1 MTKKISNAE
10 RVVMEVIWE
19 RSPLSAQ
26 EVIETISPQKDW
38 QAKTVKTLLNR
49 LLKKE
54 ILAFKKEQ
62 RKYLYY
68 PLLSR
73 KAYLQL
79 ESRKFL
85 ENWFGG
91 KVSHQLLFSFAAQ
104 EILTKR
110 EIEELKK
117 LLDKME

>member
-1 MTKKISNAE
+1 MTLYLIAYANQTNERKWMTKKISNAE

-26 EVIETISPQKDW
+26 EVIESISPQKDW

-79 ESRKFL
+79 ESRKFWRIGL
-85 ENWFGG
+85 
-91 KVSHQLLFSFAAQ
+91 AAKSLINCYSVLQ
-104 EILTKR
+104 R
-110 EIEELKK
+110 KK
-117 LLDKME
+117 Y

>member
-26 EVIETISPQKDW
+26 EVIESISPQKDW

-85 ENWFGG
+85 EYWFGG

-104 EILTKR
+104 EILTNR